1 MSREILVITPEN
13 IEIEYELAG
22 VGTRFQANLLDS
34 LYQLLAFIVLGIFG
48 MVIFGILGF
57 ISTSVPAIKVFI
69 TFLQSIGTALI
80 TIVFFILMWG
90 YFIYFEIAWNGQ
102 TPGKR
107 QLGLRVL
114 RDGGYPVNPFAVIS
128 RNLLRV
134 VDGMPWTVLALVII
148 GQVQHQ
154 LVVSAIGAAS
164 ILITLLFLLFSGKY
178 QRLGDFVAGT
188 MVVKQRAP
196 KIASAEGIQGTKPA
210 RIRFGWSVRSTIIR
224 SAVATAAAPTVWL
237 DALAPPP
244 RVLPE
249 HLAPYALKD
258 IGRHV
263 YEMTVPEY
271 RAIRHAIDR
280 RWQLPVQIQQ
290 LAAMWLAVPL
300 MKRLGITP
308 PPGVQRINYAD
319 LLEYLAVA
327 FEQYRGVK

>member
-1 MSREILVITPEN
+1 
-13 IEIEYELAG
+13 
-22 VGTRFQANLLDS
+22 
-34 LYQLLAFIVLGIFG
+34 
-48 MVIFGILGF
+48 
-57 ISTSVPAIKVFI
+57 
-69 TFLQSIGTALI
+69 
-80 TIVFFILMWG
+80 
-90 YFIYFEIAWNGQ
+90 
-102 TPGKR
+102 
-107 QLGLRVL
+107 LGLRVL
-114 RDGGYPVNPFAVIS
+114 RDGGYPVNAFSVIA

-134 VDGMPWTVLALVII
+134 VDGMPWLVLGLIVT
-148 GQVQHQ
+148 GESTHQ
-154 LVVSAIGAAS
+154 RMYSAIGGGA
-164 ILITLLFLLFSGKY
+164 ILVTLIFLLATEKY

-196 KIASAEGIQGTKPA
+196 TIASAVSVAPNRQAMAWMRKPA
-210 RIRFGWSVRSTIIR
+210 KGVIDMPLPS
-224 SAVATAAAPTVWL
+224 TVWL

-280 RWQLPVQIQQ
+280 RWQLSAPMQQ
-290 LAAMWLAVPL
+290 VAAMRLAVPL